1 MKIRELLL
9 EGENTLKDAEKISAR
24 NDALLLLSFLLNMD
38 RGKMFLA
45 FENDAPESLIERYR
59 EVIHQRAAGVPL
71 QHITGIS
78 EFMGLAFK
86 VTPEVLIPRNETEL
100 LVEEALKL
108 ISPNMKVL
116 ELCTGSGCIA
126 LSILKLYNS
135 VSVTAAD
142 ISEGAIYV
150 AKENAKNMGIP
161 IGKDSGK
168 IELVQGDLF
177 EPVEG
182 SYDLIIVNPPYIKSG
197 DIKDLMKEVRE
208 HDPVIALDG
217 GADGLYF
224 YRRLFYE
231 AKDYMNDEAYLLL
244 EIGQDQAKEVL
255 ELAGESYHNI
265 KVMKDYSQMDRIV
278 QMQKKPGS

>member
-9 EGENTLKDAEKISAR
+9 EGENVLKKAEKLSAR

-45 FENDAPESLIERYR
+45 FENESPESLIERYR
-59 EVIHQRAAGVPL
+59 EVIQQRASGVPL
-71 QHITGIS
+71 QHITGIA

-86 VTPEVLIPRNETEL
+86 VTPEVLIPRSETEL

-108 ISPNMKVL
+108 IGPHMNVL

-135 VSVTAAD
+135 VSVTAVD

-150 AKENAKNMGIP
+150 AKENAKKLGIS
-161 IGKDSGK
+161 IGKESGK
-168 IELVQGDLF
+168 IDFAQGDLF

-182 SYDLIIVNPPYIKSG
+182 TYDLIIVNPPYIKSG
-197 DIKDLMKEVRE
+197 DISELMKEVRE

-217 GADGLYF
+217 GPDGLYF
-224 YRRLFYE
+224 YRRVFYE
-231 AKDYMNDEAYLLL
+231 AKDYMNDEGYLLL

-255 ELAGESYHNI
+255 ALAEESYENI
-265 KVMKDYSQMDRIV
+265 KVMKDYSNMDRIV
-278 QMQKKPGS
+278 QMQKKPKS

>member
-1 MKIRELLL
+1 MKIRELLS
-9 EGENTLKDAEKISAR
+9 EGETSLKKAEKLSAR

-45 FENDAPESLIERYR
+45 FENEAPEFLIEKYH
-59 EVIHQRAAGVPL
+59 EVIKQRASGVPL
-71 QHITGIS
+71 QHITGIT
-78 EFMGLAFK
+78 EFMGLTFK
-86 VTPEVLIPRNETEL
+86 VTPEVLIPRSETEL

-108 ISPNMKVL
+108 IAPNMKIL

-142 ISEGAIYV
+142 ISEGAVYV
-150 AKENAKNMGIP
+150 AKENAKKLGLS
-161 IGKDSGK
+161 IGKNPGK
-168 IELVQGDLF
+168 IDFVQGDLF

-182 SYDLIIVNPPYIKSG
+182 TYDLIIVNPPYIKSG
-197 DIKDLMKEVRE
+197 DISDLMKEVRE

-217 GADGLYF
+217 GPDGLYF

-231 AKDYMNDEAYLLL
+231 AKDYLNEGGYLLL
-244 EIGQDQAKEVL
+244 EIGKDQAKEVL
-255 ELAGESYHNI
+255 AMAEESYENV
-265 KVMKDYSQMDRIV
+265 KVIKDYSDLDRIII
-278 QMQKKPGS
+278 MKKKPTA

>member
-9 EGENTLKDAEKISAR
+9 EGENTLKNAEKVSAR

-45 FENDAPESLIERYR
+45 FENDAPEALIERYR
-59 EVIHQRAAGVPL
+59 DVIGQRASGVPL

-78 EFMGLAFK
+78 EFMGLTFK

-108 ISPNMKVL
+108 ISPHMKVL

-126 LSILKLYNS
+126 LSILKLYDS

-150 AKENAKNMGIP
+150 AKENAKNLGIP

-182 SYDLIIVNPPYIKSG
+182 TYDLIIVNPPYIKSG

-224 YRRLFYE
+224 YRRLLYE

-255 ELAGESYHNI
+255 ELAEESYHNI
-265 KVMKDYSQMDRIV
+265 KLMKDYNKMDRIV

>member
-1 MKIRELLL
+1 MKIRELLF
-9 EGENTLKDAEKISAR
+9 EGEEKLKQAEKLSAR

-45 FENDAPESLIERYR
+45 FETVAQESLIEEYR
-59 EVIHQRAAGVPL
+59 EVIRQRASGVPL

-78 EFMGLAFK
+78 EFMGLTFK
-86 VTPEVLIPRNETEL
+86 VTPQVLIPRSETEL

-108 ISPNMKVL
+108 ICPNMRVL

-126 LSILKLYNS
+126 LSILKLFNS

-142 ISEGAIYV
+142 ISEDAVYV
-150 AKENAKNMGIP
+150 AKENAKNLDIN
-161 IGKDSGK
+161 IGK
-168 IELVQGDLF
+168 ELGEIDFLQGDLF

-182 SYDLIIVNPPYIKSG
+182 TYDLIIVNPPYIKSG
-197 DIKDLMKEVRE
+197 DIKSLMEEVRE

-231 AKDYMNDEAYLLL
+231 AKNYMEDEGYLLL
-244 EIGQDQAKEVL
+244 EIGQDQGKDIIN
-255 ELAGESYHNI
+255 LAEESYYNI
-265 KVMKDYSQMDRIV
+265 KVMKDYSNKDRIV
-278 QMQKKPGS
+278 RMQKKPKS